1 MENNSIVA
9 GLVETAEDIEANA
22 RAEEIKEYQLAI
34 NFLKSIEIF
43 AADEYDKPKFTL
55 YKNGIGFAPLGNI
68 MAICAEMKM
77 GKSWLMQQMAVAL
90 LKGEFMGL
98 STELETPNIL
108 YFDTEQDKYDSQ
120 MVMRRVQY
128 LCGWDFK
135 TDNPQFHI
143 YSMRDFDK
151 YNEDLSIPQNRII
164 AISKAIEIYRPHV
177 VFVDGVRDLI
187 DDFND
192 LSESAR
198 LVQELMS
205 ITSKYNCCIWSVLH
219 VNPNSDKMR
228 GHLGTELGNKVTDV
242 FSVHKNKDQTT
253 GEVSFE
259 VKQVAARHRDV
270 DDWLFKINDSGKFAV
285 PELVDATFARKQEL
299 RIIFN
304 KAFKDQGNR
313 AMTWSDMYDKVHD
326 VEKKRRQTILGW
338 LTDGVKL
345 GMINESCGKYIYISE

>member
-1 MENNSIVA
+1 MENEINIVPDFDE
-9 GLVETAEDIEANA
+9 LLK
-22 RAEEIKEYQLAI
+22 EEEQLAI
-34 NFLKSIEIF
+34 NFLRSLEIF
-43 AADEYDKPKFTL
+43 AKDQFDKPKFTL
-55 YKNGIGFAPLGNI
+55 FKNSIGFAPLGNI

-98 STELETPNIL
+98 TCDIEKPSIL

-128 LCGWDFK
+128 LCGWDFEV
-135 TDNPQFHI
+135 DNPQFHI

-151 YNEDLSIPQNRII
+151 FDEKKSIPQNRMF
-164 AISKAIEIYRPHV
+164 AIRTAIEYYKPTV
-177 VFVDGVRDLI
+177 VFIDGVRDLI

-205 ITSKYNCCIWSVLH
+205 ITSQNNCCIWSVLH

-242 FSVHKNKDQTT
+242 FSVHKNKDQAT
-253 GEVSFE
+253 GEVTFE

-299 RIIFN
+299 MSIFSR
-304 KAFKDQGNR
+304 AFKDQGNR
-313 AMTWSDMYDKVHD
+313 AMTFSEMYDLIHS
-326 VEKKRRQTILGW
+326 VEKKRRETILNW
-338 LTDGVKL
+338 INDGKKL
-345 GMINESCGKYIYISE
+345 GMIIESCGKFIYSSANQSSQPEMPY

>member
-1 MENNSIVA
+1 M
-9 GLVETAEDIEANA
+9 VETNDLIHTDADDEQKRMEDE
-22 RAEEIKEYQLAI
+22 QVAI

-43 AADEYDKPKFTL
+43 AADQYDKPKFTL
-55 YKNGIGFAPLGNI
+55 FKNGIGFAPLGNI

-98 STELETPNIL
+98 TTEIEQPNIL

-120 MVMRRVQY
+120 MVMRRIQY
-128 LCGWDFK
+128 LCGWSFQD
-135 TDNPQFHI
+135 DNPQLHI

-151 YNEDLSIPQNRII
+151 MDESLSIPQNRI
-164 AISKAIEIYRPHV
+164 KAIGLAIQIYRPHV

-192 LSESAR
+192 LAESAR

-205 ITSKYNCCIWSVLH
+205 LTSKYDCCIWSVLH

-242 FSVHKNKDQTT
+242 FSVHKNKDQMT
-253 GEVSFE
+253 GAVTFE

-285 PELVDATFARKQEL
+285 PELVDTSSMRRQEL
-299 RIIFN
+299 RITFD
-304 KAFKDQGNR
+304 KAFKDLGNA
-313 AMTWSDMYDKVHD
+313 AMSFSDMYDKIHD
-326 VEKKRRQTILGW
+326 VEPKRKQTILQW
-338 LTDGVKL
+338 IKDGIKL
-345 GMINESCGKYIYISE
+345 ELIIESCGKYLYSPKD